1 MSQRTILVVE
11 DEASVANGVI
21 FALEEE
27 GFQVFWAQTGR
38 QALDMVRMESPHLIL
53 LDIRLPDLNGYD
65 ICRTLRQEGK
75 RMPILMVTA
84 RDEEL
89 DRVLGLELGADDYI
103 VKPYSLREL
112 IARVRAHLR
121 RSFGDLSGSP
131 ASTEFSFGDIL
142 IDPNRIE
149 VHRAG
154 KQVLLTP
161 LEFRLLLF
169 LAENPGRVFSRS
181 ELIESIWGYDSSVG
195 SDRTVDVHILH
206 LRRKL
211 EKDPEN
217 PEHILTVRGAG
228 YRLVP

>member
-121 RSFGDLSGSP
+121 RSFGDLAGSP